1 MQKKVTTSPIRRTG
15 QVKWFND
22 DKGFGF
28 IRDLDSNKDTF
39 VHIRDLRPKNSV
51 MPTLY
56 TGEYV
61 QFSLAPN
68 GADESGNERFKAV
81 DVTGIRDRHLMCDMG
96 QISFKSYSRVVFEE

>member
-15 QVKWFND
+15 QVKWLND

-39 VHIRDLRPKNSV
+39 VHIRDLRPKTSV